1 MWSHLMN
8 TRSIG
13 VAFLFGFVN
22 LQILSSEI
30 DKNNALYKGPK
41 KNATKKVRLEMK
53 LRSKGNKK
61 LSLFSYLNYK

>member
-1 MWSHLMN
+1 MN
-8 TRSIG
+8 
-13 VAFLFGFVN
+13 L
-22 LQILSSEI
+22 LILSSEI

-61 LSLFSYLNYK
+61 LPLFSYLNYK